1 MVSTP
6 LTFAAIPSHSPWVP
20 SVQITKVDWTYSC
33 KCFNA
38 MVHMGPAFDRSQ
50 APCTPAPPL
59 SVHSS
64 RVLGL
69 GPSLDLCF
77 SICRMVGGVVRYP
90 LGSLDHPVVPR
101 RKLRCWFPWHG
112 LPDSPCR
119 YPWSQTMGVCP
130 QRCQDG
136 AELLLIISF

>member
-1 MVSTP
+1 MVTALPTS
-6 LTFAAIPSHSPWVP
+6 AAGPSHSPCVP
-20 SVQITKVDWTYSC
+20 SIRITKVYWTHFR

-38 MVHMGPAFDRSQ
+38 VVHMGLALNRSQ
-50 APCTPAPPL
+50 TPCTPALPL

-69 GPSLDLCF
+69 GPSLGLCS
-77 SICRMVGGVVRYP
+77 SICRMIGGVAWYP
-90 LGSLDHPVVPR
+90 LGSLAHPVVPK

-119 YPWSQTMGVCP
+119 HPWRQTTGVHP
-130 QRCQDG
+130 RRCQEG
-136 AELLLIISF
+136 AEMFLIISF